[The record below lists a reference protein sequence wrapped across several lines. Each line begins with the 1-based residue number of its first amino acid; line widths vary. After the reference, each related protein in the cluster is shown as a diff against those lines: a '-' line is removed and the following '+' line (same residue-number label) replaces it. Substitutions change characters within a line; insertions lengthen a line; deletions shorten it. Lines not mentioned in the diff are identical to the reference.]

1 MAEFLLLMHA
11 DGGAESDDAWGR
23 YLEGLRATGKFQGG
37 SAIGDG
43 ACFRRTGAAAAV
55 SAQLTGYIK
64 VEAESLEAARAFLHG
79 NPAYEA
85 GATVEIRE
93 LPRDG

>member
-1 MAEFLLLMHA
+1 MADFILLMHA
-11 DGGAESDDAWGR
+11 DGGPESDDDWGR

-43 ACFRRTGAAAAV
+43 ACVRRTGDPAPV
-55 SAQLTGYIK
+55 SAQFTGYLR
-64 VEAESLEAARAFLHG
+64 VDADSLEAAKAFLHG

-85 GATVEIRE
+85 GATIEIRV